1 MRVRICNSSTPTNTY
16 SPDQYHE
23 MTSEE
28 LDDFLE
34 EKLDA
39 YMESINLGYEEVGRI
54 LQDLDEEDPEYE
66 EMINKL
72 DNLDAIETFQKA
84 GINCIDIE
92 GFRIDL
98 NSYFTN
104 YIGNYADLF

>member
-1 MRVRICNSSTPTNTY
+1 
-16 SPDQYHE
+16 
-23 MTSEE
+23 MTADN
-28 LDDFLE
+28 LTDYIN
-34 EKLDA
+34 EKLNA
-39 YMESINLGYEEVGRI
+39 YMESINLGYEDVGRI
-54 LQDLDEEDPEYE
+54 IQDFDEEDSEYE

-72 DNLDAIETFQKA
+72 DNLDAIEIFQKA

-98 NSYFTN
+98 NFYFTE

>member
-1 MRVRICNSSTPTNTY
+1 MRVRICDSSTPSNTY

-23 MTSEE
+23 ITA
-28 LDDFLE
+28 DDLTDYIN
-34 EKLDA
+34 EKLNA
-39 YMESINLGYEEVGRI
+39 YMESINLGYEDVGRI
-54 LQDLDEEDPEYE
+54 IQDFDEEDPEYE
-66 EMINKL
+66 EMVNQL

-98 NSYFTN
+98 NFYFTE